1 MGKGS
6 INWDSIFDKAKKRM
20 SDHDMQ
26 KRIDWVIDKVI
37 LNFSSSPGSPPAP
50 SEAAKKFIEVLQAE
64 IRSHAGME
72 PSVGGL
78 GATAVTSLTQLSHG
92 EPVKV
97 GRSSYQISVSFDDNL
112 HRESLYPKGYPEGVD
127 NIAALLN
134 SGYDAGKR
142 VYGVWHGNKIHS
154 LTHRDGTHFIE
165 SAIRTFMADY
175 ASKYGVVGIEVDD
188 VYK

>member
-1 MGKGS
+1 MGKNS
-6 INWDSIFDKAKKRM
+6 INWDSIFDKAQKRM
-20 SDHDMQ
+20 GDSDMQ
-26 KRIDWVIDKVI
+26 ARIDGIIDKAI
-37 LNFSSSPGSPPAP
+37 LKFSASPNSPPVP

-64 IRSHAGME
+64 IQSHAGIE
-72 PSVGGL
+72 PSTGGL
-78 GATAVTSLTQLSHG
+78 GATAVASLMQLSHD

-97 GRSSYQISVSFDDNL
+97 GRNSYQISVSFDENL

-142 VYGVWHGNKIHS
+142 VYGIWHGNKIHS
-154 LTHRDGTHFIE
+154 LTHRDGAHFIE